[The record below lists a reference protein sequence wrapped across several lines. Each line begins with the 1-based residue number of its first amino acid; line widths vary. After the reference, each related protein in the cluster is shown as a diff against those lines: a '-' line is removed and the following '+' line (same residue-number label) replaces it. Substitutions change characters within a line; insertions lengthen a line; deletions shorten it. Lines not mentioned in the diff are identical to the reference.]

1 MKSLFNNIQTIIIVV
16 LVIVIILLRECKNG
30 KKPEPEIERIVKIE
44 TKYDTIVT
52 IDGDEYPIDELND
65 NEKLMVQHLADLNR
79 KIDSATFNLQQL
91 QFGRQA
97 FVDAL
102 RASLNEN
109 EDNNSK
115 ELCH

>member
-1 MKSLFNNIQTIIIVV
+1 MAKKQKQTKEKAV
-16 LVIVIILLRECKNG
+16 
-30 KKPEPEIERIVKIE
+30 
-44 TKYDTIVT
+44 VT
-52 IDGDEYPIDELND
+52 IDGDESPIDELDD

-109 EDNNSK
+109 EDDSS
-115 ELCH
+115 EE